1 MPAQSPTLSPTLS
14 AIVAGLRGS
23 SSGMPAS
30 TLPTRSAPTSA
41 ALVKMPPPTRRN
53 SASNEPPK
61 PKPMRIAVLVFWK
74 TMMISVAPSRPRPT
88 VNMPATPPV
97 RKATV
102 RALGMLPVERGGR
115 RADVATGR
123 ERHADVAGEAG
134 GDAAEH
140 EGDGAPEAGLP
151 EDQGRRLVGLDD
163 LGRREEHDQRQRDE
177 DHGDRAELALEVGE
191 GALLDRQGDLAHLGC
206 PLVLGED
213 GSGEEHAHAEGQQR
227 RGDRQPQDGPLA
239 ALQYEVLPAT
249 FGSEQR

>member
-23 SSGMPAS
+23 SSGIPAS

-53 SASNEPPK
+53 SASSEPPK
-61 PKPMRIAVLVFWK
+61 PKPMRIAVARVLEDHDDQR
-74 TMMISVAPSRPRPT
+74 RPEQAEADGEHPGDSAGAEGDRERPGH
-88 VNMPATPPV
+88 A
-97 RKATV
+97 A
-102 RALGMLPVERGGR
+102 GQGCGS
-115 RADVATGR
+115 RADVPSSG
-123 ERHADVAGEAG
+123 EGHADVAGEAG

-151 EDQGRRLVGLDD
+151 EDQCRRFVGLDD
-163 LGRREEHDQRQRDE
+163 LGRREEHDQGEGNE

-191 GALLDRQGDLAHLGC
+191 GALLDGQGDLAHLGRS
-206 PLVLGED
+206 LGLGQDRSGQED
-213 GSGEEHAHAEGQQR
+213 ADTEGQQR